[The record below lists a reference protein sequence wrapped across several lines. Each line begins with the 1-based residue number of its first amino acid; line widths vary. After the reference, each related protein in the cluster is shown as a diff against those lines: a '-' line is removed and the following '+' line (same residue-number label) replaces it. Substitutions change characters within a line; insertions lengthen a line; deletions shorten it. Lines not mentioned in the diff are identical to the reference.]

1 MDKTSRGEC
10 PPSYQMSGHAH
21 SGQSSPVSAFSRAEN
36 LYSEMSRRHS
46 ISNEKWGQAAQ
57 AAKQGIV
64 IVYSPVPLLEGRAL
78 QHWCDRLEA
87 AMLPWLSPLQFGH
100 LQCFGSGEAALK
112 ARCSRL
118 LARALLVR
126 LVMAAAHMS
135 QNTQAADEAD
145 TTKQNSHDSQLA
157 WLSLEGL
164 DMDYLGRPV
173 LPGWRAAFSHS
184 GQVAFCAVRYMG
196 RESKSHQCQQ
206 SRNVPDS
213 QVQQDFR
220 PCLAVD
226 AESLTS
232 LPPDPRA
239 FSSKELNAPITK
251 NFQDRDALRRWTIK
265 EALLKSA
272 GLGLSRDPALVH
284 SGFSGQRRG
293 LAQFCREGSTFFS
306 SGKSYPGVT
315 EPCRQIGWQLVP
327 CAGHW
332 LCVAAPVSPGSA
344 LVVSG
349 RPLRAHWRCIF
360 QGLVE
365 SAGAD

>member
-1 MDKTSRGEC
+1 
-10 PPSYQMSGHAH
+10 MSK
-21 SGQSSPVSAFSRAEN
+21 
-36 LYSEMSRRHS
+36 RHS
-46 ISNEKWGQAAQ
+46 LSRERWGQAAQ

-64 IVYSPVPLLEGRAL
+64 IVYSPVPLLEGLAL

-87 AMLPWLSPLQFGH
+87 AMVPWLSPLQFGH

-126 LVMAAAHMS
+126 LVMAAAQTS
-135 QNTQAADEAD
+135 QSMQPTDGAD
-145 TTKQNSHDSQLA
+145 TAQQSSHDSHLA

-173 LPGWRAAFSHS
+173 LPGWHAAFSHS
-184 GQVAFCAVRYMG
+184 GQVAFCAVRFLG
-196 RESKSHQCQQ
+196 HENKPHQRHQPHNAQESQA
-206 SRNVPDS
+206 
-213 QVQQDFR
+213 QQDFR
-220 PCLAVD
+220 PSLAVD

-232 LPPDPRA
+232 LPPDSRA
-239 FSSKELNAPITK
+239 FSGKELTSPIEK
-251 NFQDRDALRRWTIK
+251 KFQDRDALRRWTIK

-293 LAQFCREGSTFFS
+293 LMQFCREGSTFFS
-306 SGKSYPGVT
+306 SEKNYSDT
-315 EPCRQIGWQLVP
+315 AEPCRQIGWQLVP

-332 LCVAAPVSPGSA
+332 LCVAAPVSPGNP

-360 QGLVE
+360 QGLIG
-365 SAGAD
+365 STKAD

>member
-1 MDKTSRGEC
+1 MDKTGRGEC
-10 PPSYQMSGHAH
+10 PSSLQMSAH
-21 SGQSSPVSAFSRAEN
+21 TQSGLSSPASAFSSAEK

-46 ISNEKWGQAAQ
+46 LSNERWEQAAL
-57 AAKQGIV
+57 AARQGIV
-64 IVYSPVPLLEGRAL
+64 IVYSPVPLLEGQAL
-78 QHWCDRLEA
+78 QHWCNRLEA

-100 LQCFGSGEAALK
+100 LQCFGTGEAALK

-126 LVMAAAHMS
+126 LVMAAAHTS
-135 QNTQAADEAD
+135 QGIQ
-145 TTKQNSHDSQLA
+145 TTDDAGSAQQNSHDSHLA

-184 GQVAFCAVRYMG
+184 GPVAFCAVRYLG
-196 RESKSHQCQQ
+196 HEGKSHQCHQ
-206 SRNVPDS
+206 SRNAPDS
-213 QVQQDFR
+213 QTQQDFR

-232 LPPDPRA
+232 LPPDLRA
-239 FSSKELNAPITK
+239 FSSKELTAPVAQK
-251 NFQDRDALRRWTIK
+251 FQDRDALRRWTIK

-272 GLGLSRDPALVH
+272 GLGLSRDPAFVH

-293 LAQFCREGSTFFS
+293 LMQFCREGSTFFS
-306 SGKSYPGVT
+306 SGNSCTETT
-315 EPCRQIGWQLVP
+315 EPCRQIGWQLIP

-332 LCVAAPVSPGSA
+332 LCVAAPVSPGNP

-360 QGLVE
+360 QGLGE
-365 SAGAD
+365 SAKAD